1 MRVPALS
8 ALDRKLLRDI
18 LRLWPQALAIAM
30 VLAAGVATLILAL
43 GAQSSLSATRE
54 AYYERHRFA
63 DVFASVTRAPNAVA
77 DRVRGISGVAA
88 AETRIVKHA
97 LLDVGGMAEP
107 ATGMA
112 VSLPDHAEAVLNRI
126 YLRLGRLPE
135 AGRSGEVTVN
145 ESFAKA
151 HGMAVGS
158 TFEAILNGRKRLLTV
173 VGIALSPEYIYAI
186 GPGDL
191 MPDYRRFAVMWMS
204 GKALAGMFDLDG
216 AFNSISL
223 KLRHGAIEAD
233 VIRQL
238 DDILARY
245 GGTGAYGRSDQL
257 SHAFLDAELKQLA
270 ALARVIPPIFL
281 LVSAFLLNMTL
292 GRLIALERE
301 QIGLLKAIGYDRAAV
316 AWHYL
321 KLVLLIASAGI
332 AIGFALG
339 TWFGVS
345 LTQLYGRFFQLPFL
359 VFQRDPATYLVAAAV
374 SIAAAVAGALRAT
387 RDVLQLAPAVA
398 MQPPAPPRYRRL
410 WGERSV
416 LVRGASQMTLMS
428 LRNLMHWP
436 VRAFLTM
443 LGLSLSVALLVVS
456 LFALDSVEY
465 MIDTTFFR
473 SERQQATLNFGD
485 KRPIRVVQ
493 AVAQMPGVLK
503 AEPVRSVSVVLR
515 NGYRQRKLSILGKPE
530 GAELSRSLD
539 LQHRPIVLPEAGLL
553 INRRMAD
560 VLKLAAGDFVEVEVL
575 EGAKVTRFVPVTEI
589 IESYFGL
596 VALMRLDA
604 LNQLLDE
611 GPVVNGVHIAYDRNE
626 EAALFTIIKKT
637 PAVASLALQRI
648 SLKRF
653 RETLAENINMMTSVY
668 IGLSVIVAFGV
679 VYNSTRVQLSERG
692 RDLASLRVLGFTQG
706 EIARV
711 LFTELVLLCL
721 VAQPVGWGLGWVFSW
736 ITIQSFSSDLYT
748 TPMII
753 ERATYAKASLVA
765 MGAAFGSVMLVRRRL
780 DRLDMV
786 AVLKTRE

>member
-1 MRVPALS
+1 MLKVRIS
-8 ALDRKLLRDI
+8 ALDRKLARDL
-18 LRLWPQALAIAM
+18 LRLWPQALAIAF
-30 VLAAGVATLILAL
+30 VLAAGVATLILAI

-63 DVFASVTRAPNAVA
+63 DVFAAVTRAPNGVA
-77 DRVRGISGVAA
+77 DRIREISGVAA
-88 AETRIVKHA
+88 AETRIVKYA
-97 LLDVGGMAEP
+97 LLDIAGMAEP
-107 ATGMA
+107 ATGVA
-112 VSLPDHAEAVLNRI
+112 ISLPDQTAPLLNRVYI
-126 YLRLGRLPE
+126 RSGRLPE
-135 AGRSGEVTVN
+135 AGRSGEIAVN
-145 ESFAKA
+145 ESFAAA
-151 HGMAVGS
+151 HGMDIGA
-158 TFEAILNGRKRLLTV
+158 TFHAILNGRKRQLTI

-204 GKALAGMFDLDG
+204 EKTLAGIFDLDG
-216 AFNSISL
+216 AFNSVSV
-223 KLRHGAIEAD
+223 KLRHGANEAD
-233 VIRQL
+233 IIRQL

-245 GGTGAYGRSDQL
+245 GGAGAHGRGDQL

-301 QIGLLKAIGYDRAAV
+301 QIGLLKAIGYGRTDV

-321 KLVLLIASAGI
+321 KLVLAI
-332 AIGFALG
+332 AIVGIVIGFGLG

-345 LTQLYGRFFQLPFL
+345 LTRLYGRFFQVPFL
-359 VFQRDPATYLVAAAV
+359 VFQRDLDTYLIAAAV
-374 SIAAAVAGALRAT
+374 SVLAATVGALRAT
-387 RDVLQLAPAVA
+387 RDVLQLEPAVA
-398 MQPPAPPRYRRL
+398 MQPPAPPRYKRL
-410 WGERSV
+410 WGEGSAFFRN
-416 LVRGASQMTLMS
+416 LSQMTLMS
-428 LRNLMHWP
+428 IRNLVHWP
-436 VRAFLTM
+436 VRGFLTM
-443 LGLSLSVALLVVS
+443 FGLALSVALLVVS

-473 SERQQATLNFGD
+473 SERQQATLNFSD

-493 AVAQMPGVLK
+493 AVAQLPGVLR
-503 AEPVRSVSVVLR
+503 AEPVRSVSVRLR
-515 NGYRQRKLSILGKPE
+515 NGHLSRQVSILGKP
-530 GAELSRSLD
+530 GDAELSRSLD
-539 LQHRPIVLPEAGLL
+539 LSHEPIALPESGLL

-560 VLKLAAGDFVEVEVL
+560 VLKLRRGELVEVEVL
-575 EGAKVTRFVPVTEI
+575 DGQKRTRWVPVADV

-596 VALMRLDA
+596 VALMRIDA
-604 LNQLLDE
+604 LNQMLDE
-611 GPVVNGVHIAYDRNE
+611 GPVVNSVHISYDRNLE
-626 EAALFTIIKKT
+626 GPLFAAIKST

-668 IGLSVIVAFGV
+668 IGLSVIVAFGI

-692 RDLASLRVLGFTQG
+692 RDLASLRVLGFTQA
-706 EIARV
+706 EVARV
-711 LFTELVLLCL
+711 LFTELALLCL
-721 VAQPVGWGLGWVFSW
+721 IAQPLGWGLGWIFSW

-753 ERATYAKASLVA
+753 EQATYAKASVVALVA
-765 MGAAFGSVMLVRRRL
+765 ALLSVLLVRRRL
-780 DRLDMV
+780 NRLDMI